1 MPPREDYIEVAE
13 RVQMFYE
20 KYPQGSLQGTWC
32 WLSDDRTTLV
42 YTARAFRDPADPVPG
57 VGHASEPFPG
67 VTNFTRG
74 SEIMNAETSAWGRAI
89 CALGIGANRGIASAN
104 EVRAQQAR
112 VHDLTAPPVL
122 PTVTVTKGPTVDDQ
136 WASPAPFE
144 NTAPAAYTG
153 PEPSPGDYASPK
165 QLGLIRSKC
174 KESGFDTPE
183 QQLQLVNTCLDLA
196 DLPHVDSFAQLNK
209 RAASKVIDAIL
220 KSVTVEAATKP
231 VDLEH
236 EPPF

>member
-1 MPPREDYIEVAE
+1 MPGREDYIEVAE
-13 RVQMFYE
+13 RVQMFYD
-20 KYPQGSLQGTWC
+20 KYPNGSLQGSWC
-32 WLSDDRTTLV
+32 WLSDDRSTLV

-104 EVRAQQAR
+104 EVRAQQGR
-112 VHDLTAPPVL
+112 IQDLTAPPSL
-122 PTVTVTKGPTVDDQ
+122 PTLTRGPVADDP

-144 NTAPAAYTG
+144 NSTPAEYTG
-153 PEPSPGDYASPK
+153 PASSPGDYASPK

-196 DLPHVDSFAQLNK
+196 ELPHVDSFAQLNK

-231 VDLEH
+231 VDLEGA
-236 EPPF
+236 PPF